1 MLNTYVRDAEINM
14 LISCSRCG
22 RIHERGKCS
31 IKIKRVYEKDRG
43 DNGAFKY
50 RKTADWQRVR
60 GSVVVRDKYLCQ
72 LCIRGLHTVNT
83 SRLYN
88 NITIEVHHIN
98 PINEDWDLR
107 NDESNLITL
116 CVHHHK
122 MADRGEIPR
131 AELKQI
137 VQEQIKKTSN
147 Q

>member
-1 MLNTYVRDAEINM
+1 MLV
-14 LISCSRCG
+14 SCSKCG
-22 RIHERGKCS
+22 RVHERGQCT
-31 IKIKRVYEKDRG
+31 INYKRVYKNKGVSRAD
-43 DNGAFKY
+43 KY
-50 RKTADWQRVR
+50 RSTSDWQRVR

-98 PINEDWDLR
+98 PINEDWESR
-107 NDESNLITL
+107 NDESNLISL

-122 MADRGEIPR
+122 MADRGEISR
-131 AELKQI
+131 EELKQI